1 MVLHSFFLFLQLFM
15 AYHASHINS
24 ILAAREE
31 TFPTAQDM
39 LGTILLTFL
48 LLVLPLGH
56 QTITPFRYRPFSYDR
71 WYCISNLYK
80 TDTQIA
86 ILCLKKSCHLF
97 SNSSKRVYSF

>member
-1 MVLHSFFLFLQLFM
+1 M

-39 LGTILLTFL
+39 LGTILVTFL

-56 QTITPFRYRPFSYDR
+56 QTITPFRYRPFSCD
-71 WYCISNLYK
+71 K
-80 TDTQIA
+80 AVTVFQIF
-86 ILCLKKSCHLF
+86 LKQIHKWRFFVYSCHFVLQL
-97 SNSSKRVYSF
+97 